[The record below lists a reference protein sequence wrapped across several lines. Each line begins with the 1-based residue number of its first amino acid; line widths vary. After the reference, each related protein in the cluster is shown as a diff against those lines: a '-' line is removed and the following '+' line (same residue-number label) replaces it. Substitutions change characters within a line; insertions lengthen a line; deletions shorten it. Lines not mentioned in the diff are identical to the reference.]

1 MENNTYINKELF
13 YYMVRHYKV
22 FFPPSQVF
30 NTNKPHLVVD
40 DKFYQIEGN
49 KKWLKQKLY
58 NLIEEEKPE
67 LTESRDKIG
76 LNNKTIKEFIN
87 SAYKITKE

>member
-1 MENNTYINKELF
+1 MEKNLEINEELF
-13 YYMVRHYKV
+13 YYMVRHYEV

-30 NTNKPHLVVD
+30 NTNKPHLVID

-49 KKWLKQKLY
+49 RKWIKQKLY

-76 LNNKTIKEFIN
+76 LTNKTIKEFIN
-87 SAYKITKE
+87 SAHKITKE